1 MNTHLALEDQI
12 WDDRPKTPASPWHE
26 KVLNR
31 LKSLNSAPLV
41 FTSGSVS
48 KTERVWLRAI
58 PSGLMLL
65 FTAVALLRA
74 GLVLEQSGTVETT
87 AYTNLARITEVV
99 SLRLAAAGPHDAA
112 TAPPIVVQTTLNNA
126 LPGDAT
132 RDGRRVFLL
141 DSSGTVR
148 AERGVGPDLYGQS
161 LFDLTGGL
169 YTMTTLSN
177 EETPTAFKISGRED
191 VFASMNRLPDRAGGG
206 AIVVTQSRDTVFA
219 KWWGDLYVEL
229 LLLALFFLITGAVVL
244 LYLRE
249 AGRTRLEQ
257 EAKAWRSAQFDSA
270 LLRGHCGLWTWDI
283 ARGQIS
289 WSKSMFQ
296 LLGLPLDQRT
306 LSYAQLT
313 TLLHPRDTDLL
324 DVMDATFEGNNHVD
338 HRFRIRGADKRWV
351 WMRLRGEVVHG
362 DDGDCRLV
370 GIAFDISEQEALK
383 RQSRNAGRRLADAVE
398 SISEAFVLWDSDKRL
413 VMCNSKYRL
422 LYQLGEKEAVPG
434 RHYDDLM
441 TLGVR
446 PNMRQHNMLDP
457 TSDHFAHTFEAKT
470 EDGHWLQISERKTH
484 DGGFVSVG
492 TDVTQFKRAQER
504 AEKTERNHEATI
516 EAYKLSQ
523 KQLELQANQL
533 VELAQESTRQRN
545 LAEGANRTKS
555 QFLANISHELR
566 TPLNA
571 IIGFSDIMMSRT
583 FGPIGSDKYGEY
595 AEDIHQSGMFLLNV
609 INDVLD
615 MSKIEAGRLKLQP
628 EDMNIQT
635 LIREFIRT
643 VQVQADS
650 ASIDV
655 NYKVPEDLVINADK
669 RAVKQIVINL
679 LSNAV
684 KFTPEGGRVDVT
696 VRPLRNSVNI
706 VIEDNGIGISKE
718 ALKRLGQPFEQVQDQ
733 FTKDHKG
740 SGLGL
745 AIARSLAQMHGGALK
760 IRSRIGKGTLIAVRL
775 PNECQQPEA
784 MVSQADAA

>member
-1 MNTHLALEDQI
+1 MNTRLALDEQI
-12 WDDRPKTPASPWHE
+12 WDSRPKPPSTPWQEKLIARLQSLVSSPRAFASG
-26 KVLNR
+26 KASR
-31 LKSLNSAPLV
+31 
-41 FTSGSVS
+41 
-48 KTERVWLRAI
+48 TERAWLRAI

-74 GLVLEQSGTVETT
+74 GLVLEQSGTVETN
-87 AYTNLARITEVV
+87 AYVNLARISEVV
-99 SLRLAAAGPHDAA
+99 SLRLAAAGQDNASIA
-112 TAPPIVVQTTLNNA
+112 EPIVVQDMLNDA
-126 LPGDAT
+126 LPANAT
-132 RDGRRVFLL
+132 RNGRRVFHV
-141 DSSGTVR
+141 DSNGIVR
-148 AERGVGPDLYGQS
+148 AERGIGPDRFGTS
-161 LFDLTGGL
+161 LLDLTGGS
-169 YTMTTLSN
+169 YTMTTLGTD
-177 EETPTAFKISGRED
+177 ETQTTFRLNGQEQ
-191 VFASMNRLPDRAGGG
+191 VFAVLSRLPEAAGGG
-206 AIVVTQSRDTVFA
+206 ALVVTQSRNSVFTD
-219 KWWGDLYVEL
+219 WWGDLYVEL

-283 ARGQIS
+283 ARGRIS

-296 LLGLPLDQRT
+296 MLGLPQERV
-306 LSYAQLT
+306 LSYAKLT
-313 TLLHPRDTDLL
+313 KLLHPRDTDLL
-324 DVMDATFEGNNHVD
+324 KVIDNTFNGDNHVD
-338 HRFRIRGADKRWV
+338 HRFRIRGANGGWV

-383 RQSRNAGRRLADAVE
+383 QQSRNAGRRLADAVE
-398 SISEAFVLWDSDKRL
+398 SISEAFVLWDAKKRL

-422 LYQLGEKEAVPG
+422 LYQLGEKDAVPG
-434 RHYDDLM
+434 RHYDELM
-441 TLGVR
+441 GLGVR
-446 PNMRQHNMLDP
+446 PNVRQRNTLDRSSETP
-457 TSDHFAHTFEAKT
+457 AHVFEAET

-533 VELAQESTRQRN
+533 VELATESTRQRN

-571 IIGFSDIMMSRT
+571 IIGFSDIMKSRT

-595 AEDIHQSGMFLLNV
+595 AEDIHHSGTFLLNV

-628 EDMNIQT
+628 EEMNIQT
-635 LIREFIRT
+635 LIHESIRII
-643 VQVQADS
+643 QVQADK
-650 ASIDV
+650 ADIEV
-655 NYKVPEDLVINADK
+655 NHKVPDDLIIKADK

-684 KFTPEGGRVDVT
+684 KFTPDGGRVDVT
-696 VRPLRNSVNI
+696 VRPLKNSVNI
-706 VIEDNGIGISKE
+706 VIEDNGIGIGKE

-745 AIARSLAQMHGGALK
+745 AIARSLAQLHGGALK
-760 IRSRIGKGTLIAVRL
+760 IRSRVGKGTLIAVRL
-775 PNECQQPEA
+775 PNDCQQPDVELEKA
-784 MVSQADAA
+784 SAA

>member
-1 MNTHLALEDQI
+1 MNTHLALDEQI
-12 WDDRPKTPASPWHE
+12 WDSQPRTPSRPWWERAQSRLRALMASP
-26 KVLNR
+26 R
-31 LKSLNSAPLV
+31 AISSAKA
-41 FTSGSVS
+41 SR
-48 KTERVWLRAI
+48 TERAWLRAI

-74 GLVLEQSGTVETT
+74 GLVLEQSGTVETS
-87 AYTNLARITEVV
+87 AYVNLARISEVV
-99 SLRLAAAGPHDAA
+99 SLRLAATGQGDVA
-112 TAPPIVVQTTLNNA
+112 TSPPIVAQDMLNAA
-126 LPGDAT
+126 LPKNAT
-132 RDGRRVFLL
+132 RNGRRVYHL
-141 DSSGTVR
+141 DSNGVVR
-148 AERGVGPDLYGQS
+148 AERGIGPDMFGTS
-161 LFDLTGGL
+161 LFDLTGGA
-169 YTMTTLSN
+169 YTMTTLGA
-177 EETPTAFKISGRED
+177 EETQTAFRMGGEQR
-191 VFASMNRLPDRAGGG
+191 VFAILNRLPLEAGGG
-206 AIVVTQSRDTVFA
+206 ALAVTQTRDSVFTD
-219 KWWGDLYVEL
+219 WWGDLYVEL

-257 EAKAWRSAQFDSA
+257 EAKSWRSAQFDSA

-283 ARGQIS
+283 ARGRIS

-296 LLGLPLDQRT
+296 LLGLPLHERT
-306 LSYAQLT
+306 LSYARLT
-313 TLLHPRDTDLL
+313 RLLHPRDADLL
-324 DVMDATFEGNNHVD
+324 KVIDKTFGGDNHVD
-338 HRFRIRGADKRWV
+338 HRFRIRGSEGAWV

-383 RQSRNAGRRLADAVE
+383 QQSRNAGRRLADAVE
-398 SISEAFVLWDSDKRL
+398 SISEAFVLWDSQKRL

-422 LYQLGEKEAVPG
+422 LYQLEEKDAAPG
-434 RHYDDLM
+434 RHYDELM
-441 TLGVR
+441 NLGVR
-446 PNMRQHNMLDP
+446 PSVRMHKPLDQ
-457 TSDHFAHTFEAKT
+457 TSDVATRVFEAET

-516 EAYKLSQ
+516 DAYKQSQ
-523 KQLELQANQL
+523 KQLELQALQL
-533 VELAQESTRQRN
+533 VELATESKRQRN
-545 LAEGANRTKS
+545 RAEAANRTKS
-555 QFLANISHELR
+555 QFLANVSHELR

-571 IIGFSDIMMSRT
+571 IIGFSDIMKSRT

-595 AEDIHQSGMFLLNV
+595 AEDIHHSGTFLLNV

-628 EDMNIQT
+628 EEMNVHT
-635 LIREFIRT
+635 LITESLRI
-643 VQVQADS
+643 VHVQADQ
-650 ASIDV
+650 ANIEI
-655 NYKVPEDLVINADK
+655 NHKVPEDLIITADK
-669 RAVKQIVINL
+669 RAVKQIIINL

-696 VRPLRNSVNI
+696 VKPLRNSVNI
-706 VIEDNGIGISKE
+706 VIEDNGIGIGKE

-745 AIARSLAQMHGGALK
+745 AIARSLAQLHGGALK
-760 IRSRIGKGTLIAVRL
+760 IRSRVGKGTLIAVRL
-775 PNECQQPEA
+775 PNECQQP
-784 MVSQADAA
+784 DAEIEKGVAA